1 MDKKPD
7 SKRQIYKP
15 SKRQT
20 PEQKSDVKST
30 FSNIFGD
37 VADSAKAQFSKSFNT
52 LQKENSKLSEALKKK
67 YHMDAEQI
75 FQENLKW
82 LETETK
88 KRQAHM
94 KRLNKSQDTL
104 YANLNRMIA
113 RLDAN
118 LERSFRELQKAN
130 EEQNK
135 HFKQMNEEQDKMIQ
149 KSHNFGSSL
158 IDIINAFNLSALR
171 SKAEDDMESIIK
183 KSRDAHKKYNITT
196 FYEDV
201 YAVTNKINK
210 DIGRSLTNADKV
222 GQVMDALLD
231 SGMKW
236 GDRMKG
242 VTESVIKDTRYLG
255 LSDPSKMLGIAT
267 TLDKYAVMQGEN
279 LQRYLDKTSELML
292 NTTQTTGI
300 GMEELSNS
308 FSTLVQNGILAQAK
322 NEKDAELISKNVLA
336 AIGGL
341 KQVGYNPDELAG
353 ILTQEKF
360 STFANLAERY
370 GIAGI
375 DVEKLQYLR
384 DTGQYDELLPLLIG
398 GMRDTLAQ
406 GDEVSRIMKEQM
418 GISDSMAN
426 TILSNKNLTHKDL
439 RDIVKTTKFGITKA
453 KNDINKTLNDGSKT
467 SASMFE
473 RIRNWWGSSAFY
485 KYLGK
490 FIGDLE
496 INYSDAVLTG
506 QLVTQA
512 ALLVTSNEWLKNI
525 FKKMLAIEAFTKLAG
540 GASLLGKGAAGKALG
555 GAKTAKGWLGAK
567 ITSKAFMKRVSL
579 QKRLERR
586 MFKEFKT
593 GWDMVIKAV
602 LKIKDG
608 LFALGKLL
616 FVNPFTK
623 LVGKGVAGLGNTL
636 LRKPI
641 LNIVEGIFPKAFSK
655 LNIGKGLGSIG
666 KLGKA
671 WKFLKGGGVLSA
683 LFGAYEL
690 GTAKKEERGDIM
702 TSILGGL
709 GGATAGAAIGS
720 VIPVVGTIIGGFI
733 GAILGDEALHYAAE
747 KLPFLGD
754 ALKWLGEAAGDAI
767 DIVKDLCSWLGDG
780 FSLVFTKI
788 KDWFNELTDS
798 KFFHIIAD
806 LFKTDT
812 SGSGN
817 QPADDHRTGLGR
829 WYTWATGRSLD
840 KPSTDKQALT
850 GEWMVPRDGMV
861 YTLHAGEM
869 VVPRQQADLVRRM
882 FKNNYSGG
890 FLSTLFKN
898 IFGKGGSLNVSSYG
912 GMGGYFGG
920 SDIDAK
926 DTTGRKGAVMDFLM
940 SSMGL
945 SKLDAAAITGNIQQE
960 SNFSTSAISFDG
972 NGSIGLAQWTFDRR
986 SALEDFAAS
995 MGQDV
1000 TDFNTQLLF
1009 LQKEITENYGHALQA
1024 LKNATT
1030 LEEKTVAWG
1039 RTFEVPSEEYADWG
1053 ARIAYSEDA
1062 FNSYKQGT
1070 PFVPNNQWAFLHKG
1084 EAVIPK
1090 EYNPANNLSSFDI
1103 ADYSPITQVLTWG
1116 FEYLAKKI
1124 EDLDIRVN
1132 QVADTESTQPAR
1144 VPTETSEEKL
1154 FRLTG
1159 METYL

>member
-1 MDKKPD
+1 M
-7 SKRQIYKP
+7 
-15 SKRQT
+15 
-20 PEQKSDVKST
+20 
-30 FSNIFGD
+30 
-37 VADSAKAQFSKSFNT
+37 
-52 LQKENSKLSEALKKK
+52 
-67 YHMDAEQI
+67 EQI
-75 FQENLKW
+75 VQENLKW
-82 LETETK
+82 QEAEYK
-88 KRQAHM
+88 KRQSHM
-94 KRLNKSQDTL
+94 KRLGKSQDTL

-118 LERSFRELQKAN
+118 LERSFRELQRAN

-135 HFKQMNEEQDKMIQ
+135 HFKQMNDEQDKMIQ

-183 KSRDAHKKYNITT
+183 KSRDAHKKYNIAT

-473 RIRNWWGSSAFY
+473 RLRNWWGSSSFY

-512 ALLVTSNEWLKNI
+512 ALLVTSNDWLKNI
-525 FKKMLAIEAFTKLAG
+525 FLKMLAIESFTKLAG

-555 GAKTAKGWLGAK
+555 GAKAAKGWLGAK

-586 MFKEFKT
+586 MLSEFKT
-593 GWDMVIKAV
+593 GWGMVIKAV
-602 LKIKDG
+602 VKIKDG
-608 LFALGKLL
+608 LWSLGKLL
-616 FVNPFTK
+616 FVNPVTK

-780 FSLVFTKI
+780 FSLLFTKI
-788 KDWFNELTDS
+788 KDWFNYITDN
-798 KFFHIIAD
+798 KFFHYIVD

-840 KPSTDKQALT
+840 KPSTDKQAL
-850 GEWMVPRDGMV
+850 

-882 FKNNYSGG
+882 FQNNYSGG

-912 GMGGYFGG
+912 GVGGYFGG

-960 SNFSTSAISFDG
+960 SNFSTSAVSFDG

-1053 ARIAYSEDA
+1053 SRIAYSEDA